1 MKKIRY
7 IKKEDMASN
16 LIKSYFNIPRDH
28 ALYDWIK
35 EYYYLNKKG
44 LDKYRDRMKKIDELY
59 KECIQDEK
67 AFIQKYKSK

>member
-7 IKKEDMASN
+7 ITKENMARN
-16 LIKSYFNIPRDH
+16 LVNGYLNIPRNYPLRDH
-28 ALYDWIK
+28 IR

-59 KECIQDEK
+59 KECLQDEK
-67 AFIQKYKSK
+67 KFIQKYK